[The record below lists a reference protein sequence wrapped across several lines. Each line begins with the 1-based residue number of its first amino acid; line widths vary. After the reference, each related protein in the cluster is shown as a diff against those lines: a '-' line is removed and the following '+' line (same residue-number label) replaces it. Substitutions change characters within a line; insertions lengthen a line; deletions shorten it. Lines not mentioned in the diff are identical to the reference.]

1 MVAIGVVATA
11 TQPTDPGQDA
21 LAVDAYL
28 RIASMTIL
36 AYEYV
41 PYTAFCWLS
50 S

>member
-11 TQPTDPGQDA
+11 TQPIDPSQGA
-21 LAVDAYL
+21 LTAHVYL

-41 PYTAFCWLS
+41 PSTAFC
-50 S
+50 